1 MDKKTFL
8 GFGMQHNEK
17 VVRKAA
23 TSIANSPSLEETYN
37 EGQVKEA
44 ANKFTTVE
52 RLVRESKG

>member
-8 GFGMQHNEK
+8 GFGMQDNEK

-23 TSIANSPSLEETYN
+23 TSIVNSPSLEETYN

>member
-1 MDKKTFL
+1 
-8 GFGMQHNEK
+8 MQHNEK

-44 ANKFTTVE
+44 ANKFTTIE
-52 RLVRESKG
+52 RLVRESKS